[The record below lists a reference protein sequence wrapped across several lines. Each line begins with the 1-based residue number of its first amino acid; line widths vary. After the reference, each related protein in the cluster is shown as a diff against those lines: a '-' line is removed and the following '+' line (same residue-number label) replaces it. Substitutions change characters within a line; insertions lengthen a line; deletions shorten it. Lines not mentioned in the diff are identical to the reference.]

1 MQAHTEMLG
10 EIDYVLFWNHLLRKW
25 ATIDKS
31 DSWLSDCSASLHMIP
46 TEHIPSKARS
56 TLCILDLLLEPDRV
70 ILSCII
76 QGSKGDLEKIHQQE
90 K

>member
-46 TEHIPSKARS
+46 TEQN
-56 TLCILDLLLEPDRV
+56 L
-70 ILSCII
+70 
-76 QGSKGDLEKIHQQE
+76 
-90 K
+90 